1 MNLQTIRKIPP
12 FADLSE
18 EDQRAIQARMHPER
32 FRKGELLFRKGDPSE
47 MLYLVQEGSVRLLGE
62 GGVPLATLG
71 PGSLLGEAD
80 ALAGRPR
87 STGAQA
93 ASDLEV
99 WTLSVAD
106 VRDLIAQSPDL
117 GLRLSEAF
125 GIRLAP
131 LVDYLVERRLR
142 PLRAFASLSEEE
154 LRALAERLTPVR
166 LGEGVC
172 FCDASSPK
180 TCFCLVEEGA
190 IHLVT
195 ETTEGGED
203 FVELAPGASFGEMA
217 LLTGQPMTQTARAA
231 EASTLWV
238 LERKDFEELAQRFPG
253 IRRSLSQD
261 LRAPLSTE
269 DRSRAVEML
278 RTVPLFRELP
288 QEALRA
294 IARRLLVRHVPAGEA
309 VFAEGSAGDALYLV
323 ESGEVQIVA
332 GTGAGTKVLATLR
345 AGESFGEMALLTGKS
360 RSAGARAVRDTNL
373 WMLYRTDFEDLLV
386 RHPSI
391 SLALNRALSER
402 LLEADRRFHE
412 AHLGRIPL
420 FRGLSTAQLEDLNR
434 NLKPEVFRQGE
445 VICREGEEADR
456 MWFIEAG
463 QAEVVIQVDGEEVRL
478 ATLRDGDFFGEM
490 ALLTGSVRSATVRA
504 LTDVD
509 LWSLRKEDFD
519 GLLLQYPTVA
529 IALSQALSERLH
541 ATTERLAQIALSRP
555 EARRVPVS
563 LPERRV
569 SPVVPAARPAR
580 RPTPAFGLQ
589 RSVLGALQRLQQMAQ
604 DTAAWFGECSAATKL
619 RLAAVLLLLA
629 WLCGISVPAMLI
641 SSLSA
646 RPVQAQNAV
655 HLALTQTPP
664 LVALAPPS
672 APAVAEAPVALAAP
686 AAQPE
691 APQAQ
696 PPVPQVGEPVVI
708 GGGQPEA
715 APEEVAPT
723 PTEAQ
728 PIPTQEAAPFCVIA
742 SETLNVRSGPG
753 LAYDRIGQAVQGERY
768 EILASSGTGWYLI
781 DFGGR
786 EGWVSGDYVEV
797 RGAAERIALTEVIP
811 PTPTPVPPTP
821 TPQPQP
827 TQPALMAAAAPALPP
842 RQWDGRL
849 DLLGVRVEPAAV
861 APGQPYWR
869 LVEARWANEQESQG
883 KHHIYV
889 NVLDENGQ
897 RIIGQPV
904 VVRWHDGQVVI
915 KTEDKPEPEFS
926 CNFQMYTVLGAYDL
940 YVDGLPSEK
949 VLGMGLGTPE
959 LPNWT
964 IHTSFYLVFQRTTG

>member
-1 MNLQTIRKIPP
+1 MDLQTIKRIPL

-18 EDQRAIQARMHPER
+18 EEQRAIQARMHPEQ

-47 MLYLVQEGSVRLLGE
+47 MLYLIQGGSVRLLGE
-62 GGVPLATLG
+62 GGISLATLG

-99 WTLSVAD
+99 WTLSMAD
-106 VRDLIAQSPDL
+106 MGDLVAQSPEL
-117 GLRLSEAF
+117 GLRLSEAL
-125 GIRLAP
+125 GARLAS

-142 PLRAFASLSEEE
+142 PLRALASLTEEE
-154 LRALAERLTPVR
+154 LRALAERLTPLH

-180 TCFCLVEEGA
+180 TCLCVVEEGA
-190 IHLVT
+190 IQLVN

-217 LLTGQPMTQTARAA
+217 VLTGQPMTQTVRAA
-231 EASTLWV
+231 EESTLWV
-238 LERKDFEELAQRFPG
+238 LERKDFEDLAERHPG
-253 IRRSLSQD
+253 IRRALSQD

-278 RTVPLFRELP
+278 RAVPLFQELP

-294 IARRLLVRHVPAGEA
+294 IARRLLVRHAPAGEV

-323 ESGEVQIVA
+323 ESGEVQIVT
-332 GTGAGTKVLATLR
+332 GTGERMKVLATLR
-345 AGESFGEMALLTGKS
+345 AGEYFGEMALLTGKS
-360 RSAGARAVRDTNL
+360 RSTGARAVQDTNL
-373 WMLYRTDFEDLLV
+373 WTLYRTDFEELLI

-391 SLALNRALSER
+391 SLALNRALSQR

-420 FRGLSTAQLEDLNR
+420 FRGLSTAQLEDLTQK
-434 NLKPEVFRQGE
+434 LSPEVFRRGE

-456 MWFIEAG
+456 MWFIESG
-463 QAEVVIQVDGEEVRL
+463 QAEVVVQVDGEDVRL

-504 LTDVD
+504 LTDLD
-509 LWSLRKEDFD
+509 LWSLRKEEFD

-541 ATTERLAQIALSRP
+541 ATTERLTQIALSRP
-555 EARRVPVS
+555 GARRVPVS

-569 SPVVPAARPAR
+569 SPVAPAARPAP

-604 DTAAWFGECSAATKL
+604 DTVAWFGECSAATKL

-629 WLCGISVPAMLI
+629 WLCGITVPAMLA

-646 RPVQAQNAV
+646 RSIQAQNAAR
-655 HLALTQTPP
+655 LALTQTTMT
-664 LVALAPPS
+664 
-672 APAVAEAPVALAAP
+672 AVRAVPTVPALAAP
-686 AAQPE
+686 DVQPE
-691 APQAQ
+691 APEVQA
-696 PPVPQVGEPVVI
+696 PVPVMEEPVVVF
-708 GGGQPEA
+708 GGGKPEA
-715 APEEVAPT
+715 TVEEVAPT
-723 PTEAQ
+723 PTQEE
-728 PIPTQEAAPFCVIA
+728 PPTPEVAPFCVVT

-753 LAYDRIGQAVQGERY
+753 VAYDRIGQAAQGERY
-768 EILASSGTGWYLI
+768 EILAESGTGWYLI

-786 EGWVSGDYVEV
+786 EGWVSEDYVEV
-797 RGAAERIALTEVIP
+797 RGMAERIALADFIP

-827 TQPALMAAAAPALPP
+827 TEPALMAAAAPALPP
-842 RQWDGRL
+842 RKWDSRL

-889 NVLDENGQ
+889 DVLDENGE

-915 KTEDKPEPEFS
+915 KTEDKPKPECS

-940 YVDGLPSEK
+940 YVDGLPSDK

>member
-1 MNLQTIRKIPP
+1 MNLQMLKKTLL
-12 FADLSE
+12 FADLTE
-18 EDQRAIQARMHPER
+18 EEQRAIQARMYPER
-32 FRKGELLFRKGDPSE
+32 FRKGDLLFRKGDPSE
-47 MLYLVQEGSVRLLGE
+47 MLYLIQEGTVRLLGE
-62 GGVPLATLG
+62 GGIPLATLG

-93 ASDLEV
+93 ASDLDV
-99 WTLSVAD
+99 WTLSMAD
-106 VRDLIAQSPDL
+106 VRDLVARSPEL
-117 GLRLSEAF
+117 GLRLSEAL
-125 GIRLAP
+125 GVRLAP

-154 LRALAERLTPVR
+154 LRALAERMTPLR
-166 LGEGVC
+166 LGKGVC
-172 FCDASSPK
+172 FCDAASPR
-180 TCFCLVEEGA
+180 TCLCLVEKGA

-195 ETTEGGED
+195 ETTEGRED
-203 FVELAPGASFGEMA
+203 VVELGPGASFGEMA
-217 LLTGQPMTQTARAA
+217 VLIGQPLTQTARAA
-231 EASTLWV
+231 EESTLWV
-238 LERKDFEELAQRFPG
+238 LERKDFEDLVQRYPG
-253 IRRSLSQD
+253 IRRALSQD

-269 DRSRAVEML
+269 DRSRAVEVL
-278 RTVPLFRELP
+278 RTVPLFRDLP

-294 IARRLLVRHVPAGEA
+294 IARRLLVRHVPAGEV
-309 VFAEGSAGDALYLV
+309 VFAEGSTGDALYVV
-323 ESGEVQIVA
+323 ESGEVQIVTGA
-332 GTGAGTKVLATLR
+332 GAGTKVLATLR
-345 AGESFGEMALLTGKS
+345 TGEYFGEMALLTGKS
-360 RSAGARAVRDTNL
+360 RSTGARAVRDTNL
-373 WMLYRTDFEDLLV
+373 WMLYRTDFEELLV

-402 LLEADRRFHE
+402 LLEADRRFYE
-412 AHLGRIPL
+412 AHLSRIPL
-420 FRGLSTAQLEDLNR
+420 FRGLSPAQLEDLR
-434 NLKPEVFRQGE
+434 QKLSPEVFRRGE

-456 MWFIEAG
+456 MWFLESG
-463 QAEVVIQVDGEEVRL
+463 QVEVVIQVDGEEVRL

-509 LWSLRKEDFD
+509 LWSLRKEEFD

-541 ATTERLAQIALSRP
+541 ATTERLTLIALARP
-555 EARRVPVS
+555 EARRVPTS

-569 SPVVPAARPAR
+569 SPVAPAARPAR

-604 DTAAWFGECSAATKL
+604 DTIAWFGECSAATKL

-646 RPVQAQNAV
+646 RSVQAQNAV
-655 HLALTQTPP
+655 RLALTRTPP
-664 LVALAPPS
+664 IVAPAPTN
-672 APAVAEAPVALAAP
+672 APAVVGAPVALAAP
-686 AAQPE
+686 TVQPE
-691 APQAQ
+691 APQVQA
-696 PPVPQVGEPVVI
+696 PAPQVEEPVVVF
-708 GGGQPEA
+708 GGGKVEA
-715 APEEVAPT
+715 TAEVAPT

-728 PIPTQEAAPFCVIA
+728 PTPTLEVAPSCVVT
-742 SETLNVRSGPG
+742 SETLNVRAGPG
-753 LAYDRIGQAVQGERY
+753 VVYDRIGQALQGEEY
-768 EILASSGTGWYLI
+768 AILAASGTGWYLI

-786 EGWVSGDYVEV
+786 EGWVSEDYVEV
-797 RGAAERIALTEVIP
+797 RGAAERIALAQAIP
-811 PTPTPVPPTP
+811 PTPTPVPPTA

-827 TQPALMAAAAPALPP
+827 TQPALMAAAAPAQPP
-842 RQWDGRL
+842 RKWDSRL

-889 NVLDENGQ
+889 DVLDENGQ

-940 YVDGLPSEK
+940 YVDGLPSDK